1 MNNVKQVVMWEPKR
15 AEKRKPDGSIIPGEY
30 VGKFRTKVQQGTPGA
45 IRHTGKNAAGKS
57 WDYWGLDVDS
67 INGAVRWIDVR
78 TTDYGPKIVLFLET
92 DKRLNQITMD
102 YDVRNI
108 HDVMNHLITLKKDLA
123 TAHINISYW
132 VRKKTDKDKNVKV
145 GNDGKP
151 IWQKNL
157 SFRDVPEAYNFE
169 AWKKYSEENGLDW
182 FQEERKGKKEWNF
195 EAELNFWMSKVVA
208 VQRFLLTT
216 DTVLPFCWN
225 SVTACENGLLT
236 ADEIATINS
245 IYEAVKPLYRFP
257 FSRIETTSDDVELA
271 PPAGYDATNAAHA
284 ANPFD
289 TGGDDFPKEEV
300 GRDYEKTAQP
310 GDVIP
315 TGGFI
320 PKPEELE
327 DIPF

>member
-1 MNNVKQVVMWEPKR
+1 MNNVKQVVLWEPKR

-45 IRHTGKNAAGKS
+45 IRHTGENAAGKS

-92 DKRLNQITMD
+92 DKRLNQITVD

-216 DTVLPFCWN
+216 ETVLPFCWN
-225 SVTACENGLLT
+225 SVTACETGALK
-236 ADEIATINS
+236 DELPHLNNVYES
-245 IYEAVKPLYRFP
+245 IKPIYQFP
-257 FSRIETTSDDVELA
+257 FRGVWTNSENVELA
-271 PPAGYDATNAAHA
+271 PPAGYDATNTAHA
-284 ANPFD
+284 ANPFNTATAD
-289 TGGDDFPKEEV
+289 VVPFPEKDLN
-300 GRDYEKTAQP
+300 DYATTAEP

-315 TGGFI
+315 F
-320 PKPEELE
+320 
-327 DIPF
+327 